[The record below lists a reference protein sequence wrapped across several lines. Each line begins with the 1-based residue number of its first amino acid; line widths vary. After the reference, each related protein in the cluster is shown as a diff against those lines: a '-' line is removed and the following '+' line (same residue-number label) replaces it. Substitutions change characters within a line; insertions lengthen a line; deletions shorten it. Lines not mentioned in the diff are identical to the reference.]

1 MKFSRFAPMLLCSDI
16 SATKAY
22 YVECLELQVNAD
34 IGWFVGLQKPPGQLP
49 AFEMS
54 LCTADH
60 SSLPPDCRS
69 PSQGLVLAFE
79 VADLEGSLQTL
90 KEQKVTILEEPRDE
104 LWGQRHFFAAA
115 PDGVVLD
122 IFTSIPPDPEW
133 MKAHGFA

>member
-1 MKFSRFAPMLLCSDI
+1 MKFSRFAPMLLCSDV
-16 SATKAY
+16 SAAKAY
-22 YVECLELQVNAD
+22 YVECLGLQVNAD
-34 IGWFVGLQKPPGQLP
+34 SLTQHRLQKPAGQLP
-49 AFEMS
+49 VFEMS
-54 LCTADH
+54 LCSKDH
-60 SSLPPDCRS
+60 SSLPPSCRS

-79 VADLEGSLQTL
+79 VADLESSLRTV

-104 LWGQRHFFAAA
+104 PWGQRHFFAAA